1 MSLRARL
8 QCICLVGPLL
18 APVGVVESPRADA
31 NDGHRKAAKPA
42 SLQIIA
48 RVIQYTPSAMHD
60 YFDDGSFAA
69 YDATRVCILH
79 PHELAGR
86 TLDFYHQE
94 PAELNSPWR
103 ARNKILQFEIAEHVL
118 KARSTTLFA
127 GAASKLKIVT
137 PARPKVQSRPNAPAA
152 R

>member
-1 MSLRARL
+1 MFLRTRL
-8 QCICLVGPLL
+8 QCICLVGTLVASL
-18 APVGVVESPRADA
+18 GVVESARADA
-31 NDGHRKAAKPA
+31 NDGHRKAAKP
-42 SLQIIA
+42 LPLKIIA
-48 RVIQYTPSAMHD
+48 RVLQYTPEAMHD
-60 YFDDGSFAA
+60 HFDDGYFAA

-79 PHELAGR
+79 PRELAGR
-86 TLDFYHQE
+86 TLAVYHQE

-103 ARNKILQFEIAEHVL
+103 AENKILQFEIAEHTL

-137 PARPKVQSRPNAPAA
+137 PARLKVQSRPNAPAA